1 MPDDKGAE
9 KMHPTIPFLNVVGI
23 QPCKSAS
30 KPCTSRN
37 ACMQSQLLFLRCQ
50 ILKNPRSQG
59 GDATYHELLVQEELV
74 HEIHKTAERLEKEH
88 PNIHK
93 PPVAVHCVSAETG
106 QGIAGLIEAM
116 TAVLREC
123 GSEGGGDSCPDL
135 RLNVQS
141 GSVGSQ
147 EGALS
152 SHRLLSPEEEAW
164 ASS

>member
-1 MPDDKGAE
+1 
-9 KMHPTIPFLNVVGI
+9 
-23 QPCKSAS
+23 
-30 KPCTSRN
+30 
-37 ACMQSQLLFLRCQ
+37 MQLQLLLLQCQ
-50 ILKNPRSQG
+50 VLKKPRSQG

-74 HEIHKTAERLEKEH
+74 HEIRKAAERLEKEH
-88 PNIHK
+88 PNVHK

-106 QGIAGLIEAM
+106 QGIASLIEAM

-135 RLNVQS
+135 SLNVQS
-141 GSVGSQ
+141 GSVGAHD
-147 EGALS
+147 GALS